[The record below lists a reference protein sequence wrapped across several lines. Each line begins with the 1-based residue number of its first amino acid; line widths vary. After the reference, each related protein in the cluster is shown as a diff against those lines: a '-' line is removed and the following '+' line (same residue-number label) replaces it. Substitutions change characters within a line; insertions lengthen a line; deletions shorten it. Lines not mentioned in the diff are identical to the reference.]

1 MWEVVWEVQ
10 LLAEFEMRHV
20 FVFSRGSMVE
30 KLRLRERLCERLRE
44 RLWERFNFWLRLTWD
59 IALFFSRGSMVEKL
73 RLCERLHERFRE
85 RLRRSLLCCWGRG
98 FAAAEEEA
106 PLEEAQSRSSTHDDY
121 RCWRCFL
128 SCFDSGQS
136 WLSTHD
142 VDRQLSSSTS
152 LPYLLWNATKPS
164 S

>member
-1 MWEVVWEVQ
+1 
-10 LLAEFEMRHV
+10 MRHG

-30 KLRLRERLCERLRE
+30 KLRLHERLHE

-73 RLCERLHERFRE
+73 RLRERLHERFRERLRE

-136 WLSTHD
+136 WLSTRN
-142 VDRQLSSSTS
+142 VDWQLSSSTS